1 MLARSK
7 TSLGLATFLLSMS
20 LAATGCDDPAE
31 GKAKAK
37 VEDADPK
44 AEAAK
49 KGEKAGAEKAGADKA
64 AAGTLSVNAEGS
76 KVEWVGSKVSGS
88 HPGGFKTFSAKLSP
102 KDGKAA
108 GGSVSAEIDTKSM
121 YSDSDKLTAH
131 LMSADF
137 FEVEKHP
144 TATFDSTSIAEGGS
158 EGFNHTVE
166 GTLTLHGTTK
176 KVTFPA
182 NIDMADGGAKVKTE
196 FSINRKDFGMEY
208 AGMADDLIRDDVVIK
223 LDLVFPKA

>member
-1 MLARSK
+1 MSLQSK
-7 TSLGLATFLLSMS
+7 TFLGVATFLLSMS
-20 LAATGCDDPAE
+20 LGATACDDPAE

-44 AEAAK
+44 TEAEAEDNDAK
-49 KGEKAGAEKAGADKA
+49 ANGKSDRETA
-64 AAGTLSVNAEGS
+64 AAATLTVDTEAS

-88 HPGGFKTFSAKLSP
+88 HPGGFKKFSAKLSP

-108 GGSVSAEIDTKSM
+108 GGNVSAEIDTTSL
-121 YSDSDKLTAH
+121 YSDSDKLTEH

-137 FEVEKHP
+137 FEVDAHP
-144 TATFDSTSIAEGGS
+144 TAKFDSTSIAEGGS
-158 EGFNHTVE
+158 EGFDHTVE

-176 KVTFPA
+176 KITFPA
-182 NIDMADGGAKVKTE
+182 NIDMADNGAKVTSE

-223 LDLVFPKA
+223 LDLVFP

>member
-1 MLARSK
+1 MSLQSK
-7 TSLGLATFLLSMS
+7 TFLGVATILLSMS
-20 LAATGCDDPAE
+20 LGATACDDPAE

-37 VEDADPK
+37 VEDAEPK
-44 AEAAK
+44 TE
-49 KGEKAGAEKAGADKA
+49 GEKSDAKADGKSDGETA
-64 AAGTLSVNAEGS
+64 AAAAVSVDTEAS
-76 KVEWVGSKVSGS
+76 KVQWVGSKVSGS
-88 HPGGFKTFSAKLSP
+88 HPGGFKKFSAKLSP

-108 GGSVSAEIDTKSM
+108 GGSVSAEIDTTSL
-121 YSDSDKLTAH
+121 YSDSDKLTEH

-137 FEVEKHP
+137 FEVDAHP
-144 TATFDSTSIAEGGS
+144 TAKFDSTSIAEGGS

-176 KVTFPA
+176 KITFPA
-182 NIDMADGGAKVKTE
+182 NIDMADNGAKVTSE